1 MQKQY
6 KVDKKLKKYVRE
18 LVRKAAYNIGVT
30 NYELDIYYNKDP
42 KEDGPKVAGSMD
54 TDRRYLTGILNLY
67 PPVMRAWKDKDFETI
82 KTIIHHEVAHLA
94 TQHLFDIA
102 TAVYKDEG
110 ETRDAWET
118 LTTVVGR
125 LSELCERRKEDAQAM

>member
-1 MQKQY
+1 
-6 KVDKKLKKYVRE
+6 
-18 LVRKAAYNIGVT
+18 
-30 NYELDIYYNKDP
+30 
-42 KEDGPKVAGSMD
+42 
-54 TDRRYLTGILNLY
+54 
-67 PPVMRAWKDKDFETI
+67 MRAWKDKDFETI